1 MKVALVHDYLKEYGG
16 AERVLEV
23 LHEIWPEAPLYTA
36 YYNPR
41 GLGINASRFKDWKI
55 KTSWLQNL
63 PFAGRLISPFR
74 IFAPKIFGRFDF
86 SEYDLV
92 ISSCNIYFSKAVK
105 AKKSISYIHTPPR
118 YLYGYTTSFNYKK
131 RWWTRIVAEVMNH
144 YLRVVDYET
153 SQKPDLLIAN
163 SDNVKERI
171 KKFYRR
177 DAVVIYPPVDVEELL
192 KVEKQKG
199 KYYLTLNRL
208 SRGKGTEVA
217 VAACTKL
224 GLPLKVASSGAE
236 LANLK
241 KVAGKSVE
249 FVGEVTEERKG
260 KLFSEAIA
268 LIACSEDEDFG
279 ISVVEAQAA
288 GVPVI
293 AAKAGGHLETV
304 IPGKT
309 GEFYTPGFLGD
320 YKTYVDP
327 ISVDNLAEGLSN
339 FNPNKYKDS
348 DIRANAKKFSKENFK
363 LSLQK
368 VIMKIANSKKILDES
383 ENKF

>member
-16 AERVLEV
+16 AERVLEA
-23 LHEIWPEAPLYTA
+23 LHEIWPEAPVYTA
-36 YYNPR
+36 YYDPK
-41 GLGINASRFKDWKI
+41 GLGVNASKFKDWKI

-63 PFAGRLISPFR
+63 PFAGKLISPFR
-74 IFAPKIFGRFDF
+74 IIAPKIFEGFDF

-92 ISSCNIYFSKAVK
+92 ISSCNIYFSKAVT

-131 RWWTRIVAEVMNH
+131 RWWTRVVAEVVNH
-144 YLRVVDYET
+144 YLRVVDFET
-153 SQKPDLLIAN
+153 SQRPDLLIAN
-163 SDNVKERI
+163 SKNVKERI

-177 DAVVIYPPVDVEELL
+177 DAEVIYPPADVEELL
-192 KVEKQKG
+192 KVKKQKG
-199 KYYLTLNRL
+199 RYFLTLNRL

-217 VAACTKL
+217 VAACSKL
-224 GLPLKVASSGAE
+224 ELPLKVASSGAE
-236 LANLK
+236 LSNLK
-241 KVAGKSVE
+241 KIAGKSIE
-249 FVGEVTEERKG
+249 FEGEITEEEKA
-260 KLFSEAIA
+260 KIFSEAIA

-293 AAKAGGHLETV
+293 AAKTGGHLETV

-309 GEFYTPGFLGD
+309 GEFYTPGLLGD

-327 ISVDNLAEGLSN
+327 VSVDNLTDVLEKFSPAKYKQSHTS
-339 FNPNKYKDS
+339 YKDS
-348 DIRANAKKFSKENFK
+348 DLRGNAKKFSKENFK
-363 LSLQK
+363 
-368 VIMKIANSKKILDES
+368 KKILEIAV
-383 ENKF
+383 K